1 MKIIRNVLMC
11 GALVATAAT
20 GVWFAGMT
28 PLNAADHL
36 DPPSRTDPGVTT
48 TPDIAADIADLYL
61 FHTATSVIVAI
72 DFAGP
77 KANTEAAVYDRDV
90 LYNVSLS
97 NAGARTDAEFNIQFR
112 FGQDT
117 TKPNAYG
124 VRVSG
129 IPGAAGDVTGS
140 VETTLTDANGARV
153 FAGLIDDP
161 FNFDLVGFRQTRDTG
176 TLAFDSKRNFFT
188 GKNSTVVVIEIPLA
202 AIRNGT
208 NPIAAWAT
216 SARIIKA

>member
-1 MKIIRNVLMC
+1 MKNSKSFTS
-11 GALVATAAT
+11 GALILAGCVTA
-20 GVWFAGMT
+20 WMAGLG
-28 PLNAADHL
+28 PLSAADHL

-48 TPDIAADIADLYL
+48 TPDVAADIADLYL
-61 FHTATSVIVAI
+61 FHTATSLVVAV

-77 KANTEAAVYDRDV
+77 QAADQPAVYDRDV
-90 LYNVSLS
+90 LYTISLS
-97 NAGARTDAEFNIQFR
+97 NAGAKTDAEFNIQFR

-124 VRVSG
+124 VRVTG
-129 IPGAAGDVTGS
+129 IPGATGAVMGA
-140 VETTLTDANGARV
+140 VESTLTDANGTKV

-188 GKNSTVVVIEIPLA
+188 GKNSTVLVVEIPLA

-208 NPIAAWAT
+208 NPIAAWTT
-216 SARIIKA
+216 SARLVKA